1 MNQIELDFM
10 KGIIRILNEASEAYY
25 RGEPIMDDSQ
35 FDARLR
41 DLQQLEE
48 ETGVVFANS
57 PTVNVGAKILPGL
70 PEVVHNHPMLSLE
83 KCHSPE
89 EVVKFANNKELVA
102 SIKLDGC
109 FTKDTQILMS
119 DGTYKNIIDVQEGD
133 FVKSFDENTKKI
145 CDKKVLRKFYN
156 GKKEFNEWNRIY
168 TNESRYLNNNSM
180 SHRHM
185 LNCTKNHNIF
195 TKNGWVESGKLKDN
209 DEVYA
214 YNYVLSDTQKD
225 FILGMLLGDG
235 FFVDR
240 SICYN
245 GNKRELHYSKVDK
258 DNYGIMID
266 KTKKLFEFNNPS
278 VSKRKSGF
286 GSNMIDINLHSVV
299 LPDYLCSRNNV
310 LRCGLT
316 FTEEICNHLSPLSLA
331 ILYIDDGSKC
341 SSKEDGYENTY
352 NQKVRC
358 TIALNR
364 HKKENVEIFSKWL
377 NKHGY
382 SNTII
387 FEKPTKN
394 PELGDGYII
403 TLTTDGTEK
412 FFDDICEYV
421 PIALRKRK
429 LGLKDKWQNA
439 KEINWEEKI
448 GEYGLVSYKINNIK
462 TGNRSRYGN
471 GIRNRKSFCDAYD
484 LEIEDTHTY
493 FAEGI
498 CVHNCTISLLYENGT
513 LIRGETR
520 GDGAKGNDITEHI
533 KRFLNVPLKINK
545 SGTYIVDGEAI
556 ITDEDF
562 AEINKN
568 GEFKNSRNL
577 AAGTLSVLD
586 TSVVSQ
592 RRLRFF
598 AWDVI
603 EGGGNSLN
611 DNLNEAKE
619 LGFDVVPHWFNN
631 ATNALSPKN
640 LQSNIDY
647 VFDYAS
653 DEDLPCDGVVFK
665 FDDIEYGKSLGAT
678 SHHLKNG
685 IAYKREDDACRTELI
700 DIEWS
705 CGKSGQLT
713 PVAIFKPIEIDG
725 SVIERASLSNISVME
740 QTLGNPYIGQK
751 IYVSKRNMVIPK
763 VEYGEKIYEQRSME
777 RNC

>member
-1 MNQIELDFM
+1 MNQIDLDFM
-10 KGIIRILNEASEAYY
+10 KGIISVLNEASEAYY
-25 RGEPIMDDSQ
+25 RGNPIMDDSQ

-102 SIKLDGC
+102 SIKLDG
-109 FTKDTQILMS
+109 
-119 DGTYKNIIDVQEGD
+119 
-133 FVKSFDENTKKI
+133 
-145 CDKKVLRKFYN
+145 
-156 GKKEFNEWNRIY
+156 
-168 TNESRYLNNNSM
+168 
-180 SHRHM
+180 
-185 LNCTKNHNIF
+185 
-195 TKNGWVESGKLKDN
+195 
-209 DEVYA
+209 
-214 YNYVLSDTQKD
+214 
-225 FILGMLLGDG
+225 
-235 FFVDR
+235 
-240 SICYN
+240 
-245 GNKRELHYSKVDK
+245 
-258 DNYGIMID
+258 
-266 KTKKLFEFNNPS
+266 
-278 VSKRKSGF
+278 
-286 GSNMIDINLHSVV
+286 
-299 LPDYLCSRNNV
+299 
-310 LRCGLT
+310 LT
-316 FTEEICNHLSPLSLA
+316 
-331 ILYIDDGSKC
+331 
-341 SSKEDGYENTY
+341 
-352 NQKVRC
+352 V
-358 TIALNR
+358 
-364 HKKENVEIFSKWL
+364 
-377 NKHGY
+377 
-382 SNTII
+382 
-387 FEKPTKN
+387 
-394 PELGDGYII
+394 
-403 TLTTDGTEK
+403 
-412 FFDDICEYV
+412 
-421 PIALRKRK
+421 
-429 LGLKDKWQNA
+429 
-439 KEINWEEKI
+439 
-448 GEYGLVSYKINNIK
+448 
-462 TGNRSRYGN
+462 
-471 GIRNRKSFCDAYD
+471 
-484 LEIEDTHTY
+484 
-493 FAEGI
+493 
-498 CVHNCTISLLYENGT
+498 SLLYENGT
-513 LIRGETR
+513 LVRGETR

-533 KRFLNVPLKINK
+533 KRFFNVPLKINK

-653 DEDLPCDGVVFK
+653 DEGLPCDGVVFK

-713 PVAIFKPIEIDG
+713 PVAIFKPVEIDG
-725 SVIERASLSNISVME
+725 SVVSRASLHNISILEDLNLCIGDIIETYKANKIIPQIKRNISAE
-740 QTLGNPYIGQK
+740 QRQYIEAIEAPTVYIPEFCPICGGKTEIKQDNDSKVLVCTNDDCKGKLLGK
-751 IYVSKRNMVIPK
+751 LTHFVSKNAMNIDGLSESTIEK
-763 VEYGEKIYEQRSME
+763 FIELGWLTCFEDIYNLKKYSSEMINLDGFGEKSVNKLLGAIHASRNTTLDRFIFGLSVPLIGRSASKTISKYFDGDFNRFCKECCLNSFDFTALDDFGEAMNDSINNYIE
-777 RNC
+777 KNVIMIGNLAKEMYFEKPKDIVTINSLNGKLFCVTGSLEHFANRDEAKEKIEVAGGKVANNVSAKTDFLVCNGESNSSKYKKAMQLGVSIINEEELIKMLEG

>member
-48 ETGVVFANS
+48 ETGVVFVNS

-102 SIKLDGC
+102 SIKLDG
-109 FTKDTQILMS
+109 
-119 DGTYKNIIDVQEGD
+119 
-133 FVKSFDENTKKI
+133 
-145 CDKKVLRKFYN
+145 
-156 GKKEFNEWNRIY
+156 
-168 TNESRYLNNNSM
+168 
-180 SHRHM
+180 
-185 LNCTKNHNIF
+185 
-195 TKNGWVESGKLKDN
+195 
-209 DEVYA
+209 
-214 YNYVLSDTQKD
+214 
-225 FILGMLLGDG
+225 
-235 FFVDR
+235 
-240 SICYN
+240 
-245 GNKRELHYSKVDK
+245 
-258 DNYGIMID
+258 
-266 KTKKLFEFNNPS
+266 
-278 VSKRKSGF
+278 
-286 GSNMIDINLHSVV
+286 
-299 LPDYLCSRNNV
+299 
-310 LRCGLT
+310 LT
-316 FTEEICNHLSPLSLA
+316 
-331 ILYIDDGSKC
+331 
-341 SSKEDGYENTY
+341 
-352 NQKVRC
+352 V
-358 TIALNR
+358 
-364 HKKENVEIFSKWL
+364 
-377 NKHGY
+377 
-382 SNTII
+382 
-387 FEKPTKN
+387 
-394 PELGDGYII
+394 
-403 TLTTDGTEK
+403 
-412 FFDDICEYV
+412 
-421 PIALRKRK
+421 
-429 LGLKDKWQNA
+429 
-439 KEINWEEKI
+439 
-448 GEYGLVSYKINNIK
+448 
-462 TGNRSRYGN
+462 
-471 GIRNRKSFCDAYD
+471 
-484 LEIEDTHTY
+484 
-493 FAEGI
+493 
-498 CVHNCTISLLYENGT
+498 SLLYENGT
-513 LIRGETR
+513 LVRGETR

-631 ATNALSPKN
+631 ATNALNPKN

-653 DEDLPCDGVVFK
+653 DEGLPCDGVVFK

>member
-48 ETGVVFANS
+48 ETGVIFVNS

-102 SIKLDGC
+102 SVKLDG
-109 FTKDTQILMS
+109 
-119 DGTYKNIIDVQEGD
+119 
-133 FVKSFDENTKKI
+133 
-145 CDKKVLRKFYN
+145 
-156 GKKEFNEWNRIY
+156 
-168 TNESRYLNNNSM
+168 
-180 SHRHM
+180 
-185 LNCTKNHNIF
+185 
-195 TKNGWVESGKLKDN
+195 
-209 DEVYA
+209 
-214 YNYVLSDTQKD
+214 
-225 FILGMLLGDG
+225 
-235 FFVDR
+235 
-240 SICYN
+240 
-245 GNKRELHYSKVDK
+245 
-258 DNYGIMID
+258 
-266 KTKKLFEFNNPS
+266 
-278 VSKRKSGF
+278 
-286 GSNMIDINLHSVV
+286 
-299 LPDYLCSRNNV
+299 
-310 LRCGLT
+310 LT
-316 FTEEICNHLSPLSLA
+316 
-331 ILYIDDGSKC
+331 
-341 SSKEDGYENTY
+341 
-352 NQKVRC
+352 V
-358 TIALNR
+358 
-364 HKKENVEIFSKWL
+364 
-377 NKHGY
+377 
-382 SNTII
+382 
-387 FEKPTKN
+387 
-394 PELGDGYII
+394 
-403 TLTTDGTEK
+403 
-412 FFDDICEYV
+412 
-421 PIALRKRK
+421 
-429 LGLKDKWQNA
+429 
-439 KEINWEEKI
+439 
-448 GEYGLVSYKINNIK
+448 
-462 TGNRSRYGN
+462 
-471 GIRNRKSFCDAYD
+471 
-484 LEIEDTHTY
+484 
-493 FAEGI
+493 
-498 CVHNCTISLLYENGT
+498 SLLYENGT
-513 LIRGETR
+513 LVRGETR
-520 GDGAKGNDITEHI
+520 GDGTKGNDITEHI

-631 ATNALSPKN
+631 DTALSPKN
-640 LQSNIDY
+640 LQSSIDY

-653 DEDLPCDGVVFK
+653 DEGLPCDGVVFK

-725 SVIERASLSNISVME
+725 SVVSRASLHNISILEDLNLCIGDTIETYKANKIIPQIKRNISAE
-740 QTLGNPYIGQK
+740 QRQYIEAIEAPTIYIPEYCPICGGRTEIRQDKDSKVLVCTNDDCKGKLLGK
-751 IYVSKRNMVIPK
+751 LTHFVSKNAMNIDNLSSATLEKFIELGWLTKLIDIYYLDANREEMMK
-763 VEYGEKIYEQRSME
+763 LDGFGEKSVRKILNAIEKSKTTTLDRFIYALSIPDVGLSTAKTIASRFEDYRDFITRAPSFDWEELDGIGVQTAAKINEFIQTHIDEIRELANELEFKEDEKPIRSSILNGKVFCITGNLEHFANRDEAKEKIEVAGGKVVNNVNTKTDFLVCNGESNSSKYKKAMQLGVSIINE
-777 RNC
+777 EKLIKMLEG